1 MVNFVKMRPVK
12 SLMFALL
19 CFSFIAPYRCLVA
32 VPWQSFRPCVLAAG
46 GTMLLTNE
54 KCVDAKLLSSD
65 EWCAR
70 LAYLADKSQNLNDL
84 DPKNARPT

>member
-1 MVNFVKMRPVK
+1 
-12 SLMFALL
+12 
-19 CFSFIAPYRCLVA
+19 
-32 VPWQSFRPCVLAAG
+32 
-46 GTMLLTNE
+46 MLLTNE

-84 DPKNARPT
+84 DTKNARPT